1 MENIK
6 KVERQNPYNF
16 VIDFEY
22 KKHKYDNYDSI
33 VVGGGHAGLEAALSL
48 ARTGHKTL
56 MVVGSV
62 YRIATMPCNPSIGGP
77 AKGVIVREID
87 ALGGEMG
94 KATDATLLQL
104 KMLNSSK
111 GPAVRALRA
120 QADKIE
126 YPRYMMNVV
135 KNTENLEVLEGY
147 VTKVNVDENNKV
159 VSLVVNDEEIKTKT
173 IIIASGTYLD
183 SCILVGNTKYSSGP
197 NDEPTTSLLS
207 QSLRSLGLELIR
219 LKTGTPARIAIDS
232 IDYSVLEP
240 QYGDKTLHRFSETTK
255 DPIPFEKQVTVWLT
269 YTTPETHRI
278 IRENLNRSSMYSGLV
293 TGVGPRYCPSIEDK
307 LVRFADKERHQLFI
321 EPEGKEIPE
330 MYIQGFSTSMPHDVQ
345 DLMIH
350 SLPGFKNAVI
360 KKYAYAIEYDAI
372 NPLELKNNLE
382 TKKVENLFFAG
393 QVNGTSGYEEA
404 ACQGLMAGINAG
416 LKIDGKEPLVL
427 MRNEAYI
434 GVLIDDLITK
444 GVRDPY
450 RMLTSRAEYRL
461 LLRHDNSE
469 SRLLKYGHDVGLIS
483 DERYNAFVEL
493 HHYFDEL
500 ENKFKEIKFNPTKEV
515 NEYLTSK
522 GYDVLNQKTSA
533 YDLLKRPD
541 VSVKDIEYLSGE
553 KYGLDNFQEDEF
565 VIRIKYD
572 GYIKKEEK
580 MAQKLVQMEERKI
593 PADIDYDEIP
603 NIANEAKDKLKKVRP
618 ATISQAT
625 RISGVNPADI
635 SILLVYLEG
644 KIGKKRNE

>member
-1 MENIK
+1 MEEKRTID
-6 KVERQNPYNF
+6 RNPYNF
-16 VIDFEY
+16 KIDFEY
-22 KKHKYDNYDSI
+22 KKHKYDEYDAI
-33 VVGGGHAGLEAALSL
+33 VIGGGHAGLEAAFAL
-48 ARTGHKTL
+48 ARTNKKTL
-56 MVVGSV
+56 MIVGSV

-135 KNTENLEVLEGY
+135 KQTKNLEVFEGY
-147 VTKVNVDENNKV
+147 VTCVNVDEDRKV
-159 VSLVVNDEEIKTKT
+159 KSIIVNETEIKTKT

-183 SCILVGNTKYSSGP
+183 SCILCGHTKYQSGP

-207 QSLRSLGLELIR
+207 KSLKQEGLELIR

-240 QYGDKTLHRFSETTK
+240 QYGDDVPHRFSETTK
-255 DPIPFEKQVTVWLT
+255 NIIPLEKQVTVYLT
-269 YTTPETHRI
+269 YTTPETHKI
-278 IRENLNRSSMYSGLV
+278 IRDNLEKSSMYSGLV
-293 TGVGPRYCPSIEDK
+293 VGVGPRYCPSIEDK

-321 EPEGKEIPE
+321 EPEGREIPE

-345 DLMIH
+345 DLMIR
-350 SLPGFKNAVI
+350 SLPGFKNAI
-360 KKYAYAIEYDAI
+360 INKYAYAIEYDAI
-372 NPLELKNNLE
+372 NPLELKGNLE
-382 TKKVENLFFAG
+382 TKKIENLFFAG

-404 ACQGLMAGINAG
+404 ACQGLMAGINAS
-416 LKIDGKEPLVL
+416 LKIDGKDPLIL
-427 MRNEAYI
+427 KRNEAYI

-469 SRLLKYGHDVGLIS
+469 ARLIKYGHDVGLIS
-483 DERYNAFVEL
+483 DERYNSFLLRYKRFEEL
-493 HHYFDEL
+493 DNEL
-500 ENKFKEIKFNPTKEV
+500 SEIKFNPTNEINNYLKE
-515 NEYLTSK
+515 K
-522 GYDVLNQKTSA
+522 GLDIINQKTSA
-533 YDLLKRPD
+533 YDLLKRPNLSLKD
-541 VSVKDIEYLSGE
+541 VEYLSKKE
-553 KYGLDNFQEDEF
+553 FGLDEFQEDEY
-565 VIRIKYD
+565 VIRIKYE
-572 GYIKKEEK
+572 GYIKKEER
-580 MAQKLVQMEERKI
+580 MAQKMLQMESRII
-593 PADIDYDEIP
+593 PDDINYDEIP
-603 NIANEAKDKLKKVRP
+603 NIASEAKDKLKKVRP
-618 ATISQAT
+618 TNISQAS
-625 RISGVNPADI
+625 RISGVNPSDI

-644 KIGKKRNE
+644 RNRKLKK